1 MEVIKSPEIKVEKE
15 GVSLKVLNVSGEEGM
30 HMPLHHSTREAVV
43 ICQKGSAAL
52 HMGGQAH
59 EISEGV
65 NIIIPAGVEHSLTAH
80 NDFQALVIM
89 DIKSAIIFENN

>member
-1 MEVIKSPEIKVEKE
+1 MEIIKSPQIQIEKE
-15 GVSLKVLNVSGEEGM
+15 GESLKVLNVTGEEGM

-43 ICQKGSAAL
+43 ICQKGAAVL
-52 HMGGQAH
+52 NMEGKSH
-59 EISEGV
+59 EVSVG
-65 NIIIPAGVEHSLTAH
+65 NTIIIPAGVEHSLTAH

>member
-1 MEVIKSPEIKVEKE
+1 MEVIKLSQINVEME

-43 ICQKGSAAL
+43 ICQRGSAVL
-52 HMGGQAH
+52 NMDGKEY
-59 EISEGV
+59 EISQG
-65 NIIIPAGVEHSLTAH
+65 NNTIIPVGVEHSLTTH
-80 NDFQALVIM
+80 NEFRAYVVM